1 LTIGRESGPL
11 ALSDVLSIHSTSYSV
26 TFEREQMANRAA
38 DLTARN
44 IYIGTSSWKY
54 EGWLGQLYSP
64 DRYSYRGKVAKSRF
78 EASCLEEYAEVFKTV
93 CVDAGFYRFP
103 EERYVEKLS
112 NQVPEDFKLSFK
124 VTDEITIKHFPR
136 HTRHGERAGKSNT
149 NFLNADL
156 FIKAFLAPLFRYQEK
171 VGVLMFEFGHL
182 YKRDFEQGRDFVAA
196 LDSFLVRL
204 PSDWQYGVEIRN
216 KEFLRPEYFEVLH
229 RHGVTHVFNSWAA
242 MPSVEE
248 QLAMEGSFTTD
259 FFASRFLL
267 RPGRKYE
274 EAVQSFAPYESVQD
288 IYSEGRDAIG
298 KLASIKTQ
306 RPSFIFV
313 NNRLEGN
320 ALGTIAGSISK

>member
-1 LTIGRESGPL
+1 M
-11 ALSDVLSIHSTSYSV
+11 AQQLSDL
-26 TFEREQMANRAA
+26 A
-38 DLTARN
+38 ARN
-44 IYIGTSSWKY
+44 VYIGTSSWKY
-54 EGWLGQLYSP
+54 EGWMGQLYSP

-78 EASCLEEYAEVFKTV
+78 EAGCLEEYSEVFKTV

-112 NQVPEDFKLSFK
+112 NQVPDGFKLSFK

-136 HTRHGERAGKSNT
+136 HARHGERAGKPNT

-156 FIKAFLAPLFRYQEK
+156 FIKAFLAPLTPHREK

-196 LDSFLVRL
+196 LDAFFGQL

-216 KEFLRPEYFEVLH
+216 REFLRPEYFEVLH
-229 RHGVTHVFNSWAA
+229 RHRVTHVFNSWAA
-242 MPSVEE
+242 MPPVEE
-248 QLAMEGSFTTD
+248 QLAIKGSLTAD

-274 EAVQSFAPYESVQD
+274 EAVQSFSPYESVQD
-288 IYSEGRDAIG
+288 PYPEGRAAIS
-298 KLASIKTQ
+298 KLATIKTQ

-320 ALGTIAGSISK
+320 ALGTIAASIGMSNV

>member
-1 LTIGRESGPL
+1 VI
-11 ALSDVLSIHSTSYSV
+11 
-26 TFEREQMANRAA
+26 FERDQIAERVS
-38 DLTARN
+38 DLAARN

-54 EGWLGQLYSP
+54 EGWMGQLYSP

-78 EASCLEEYAEVFKTV
+78 EAGCLEEYAEVFKTV

-112 NQVPEDFKLSFK
+112 NQVPYGFKLSFK
-124 VTDEITIKHFPR
+124 VTDEITIKHFPK
-136 HTRHGERAGKSNT
+136 HARHGERAGKPNT

-156 FIKAFLAPLFRYQEK
+156 FTKAFLAPLTPHREK

-182 YKRDFEQGRDFVAA
+182 YKRDFEQGRDFIAA
-196 LDSFLVRL
+196 LDSFFAEL
-204 PSDWQYGVEIRN
+204 PTDWQYGVEIRN
-216 KEFLRPEYFEVLH
+216 KEFLRAEYFEVLH

-242 MPSVEE
+242 MPPAEE
-248 QLAMEGSFTTD
+248 QMAMEGSFTAD

-267 RPGRKYE
+267 KPGRKYD
-274 EAVQSFAPYESVQD
+274 EAVQSFSPYESVQD
-288 IYSEGRDAIG
+288 PYPEGRQAI
-298 KLASIKTQ
+298 KELASTKTQ

-320 ALGTIAGSISK
+320 ALGTIAASIGK